1 MQSDSRQSGFTLLEI
16 VITLAIVGGFLVTLI
31 YTLNY
36 HLTLAGRQE
45 SLTVAY
51 LLARD
56 KMDEMERNPA
66 STKGEFPEPYS
77 NYRYVTEIKSSLH
90 PDMSEIH
97 VEVSNGKESAELVE
111 LIERKE

>member
-1 MQSDSRQSGFTLLEI
+1 MQSNSRQSGFTLLEI

-36 HLTLAGRQE
+36 HLTLAERQE
-45 SLTVAY
+45 SSTMAH
-51 LLARD
+51 LLAKD
-56 KMDEMERNPA
+56 KMEEMERNPGNA
-66 STKGEFPEPYS
+66 KGEFPEPYS

-97 VEVSNGKESAELVE
+97 VGVSDGSESAKLVE